1 LRSKTGLSGQ
11 LPIPGHGYLWH
22 FCPPKAVSGGTRGY
36 MIKCCVAA
44 GSDAGYDAARS
55 FKFDLETGL
64 WTYASDNNINFDGQY
79 LNPYTDGGG
88 AWDPVSNRFYTP
100 QKGAYTDQ
108 LRYLE
113 KTAAGWT
120 WGKTSCPGMRNVALA
135 TVFVEGR
142 DLVIAYTDGTWQK
155 VNLEAT
161 AAGAS
166 YFTMVNSGL
175 VPGIY
180 QRWHKYPVD
189 GCWYALRGKA
199 DRGAITSWP
208 GSGSPPTTLAA
219 DQFLLKIDPVT
230 WTVSK
235 APIAGGIV
243 ALWENYYSA
252 APPHGNAFI
261 YVPQLQCFA
270 WFPRPDGPVQLIKP
284 PAGGTSGGDTQPPTV
299 PANLRVTS
307 TTPSSVA
314 WAWDA
319 STDNGGGT
327 VAGYRVTLFN
337 ASDVAIGS
345 AVEVGNVLAY
355 TASGLTAGT
364 TYKLAVSAYDNAAPP
379 NASAWT
385 AAVAGTTSGT
395 APDTQP
401 PSTPTALRVAAVTE
415 TSVAWSWNASTD
427 AGGGVVAGYRVTLYD
442 KNGLALGT
450 TDVGNV
456 LAYTAAGLRANT
468 SYSLRVSAYDNAAP
482 ANTSPPTAPVAGT
495 TLKKAPPGK
504 GGQ

>member
-1 LRSKTGLSGQ
+1 MDRRKFIGATGAVALGCSSASRAFGQTSWTPPYQLPSSGQVVSLPIDGGNTLDGVATAANGWGNYSSTFTRAAPIYNGFGFGAFAEDFSTAGAMVIAGVGGHHAGGIWGGFLFDFTTGRWISRANANGKVETPNDPPSSEVDWATGELRNKTGLSGQ
-11 LPIPGHGYLWH
+11 LPIPGHGYLWQ

-36 MIKCCVAA
+36 LIKCCVAA

-55 FKFDLETGL
+55 FKFDLESGL

-120 WGKTSCPGMRNVALA
+120 WGKTSCPGLRNAALA

-142 DLVIAYTDGTWQK
+142 ALVIGYTDGTWQK
-155 VNLEAT
+155 VNLDAA

-166 YFTMVNSGL
+166 YFTMVNAGL

-208 GSGSPPTTLAA
+208 GSGSPPNTLAV

-243 ALWENYYSA
+243 ALWENYYTA

-284 PAGGTSGGDTQPPTV
+284 PSGGTPGGDTQPPTV

-307 TTPSSVA
+307 TTAASIA

-327 VAGYRVTLFN
+327 VAGYRVALYN
-337 ASDVAIGS
+337 ASDVALGS
-345 AVEVGNVLAY
+345 AVDAGNVLALY
-355 TASGLTAGT
+355 
-364 TYKLAVSAYDNAAPP
+364 SA
-379 NASAWT
+379 T
-385 AAVAGTTSGT
+385 
-395 APDTQP
+395 
-401 PSTPTALRVAAVTE
+401 R
-415 TSVAWSWNASTD
+415 
-427 AGGGVVAGYRVTLYD
+427 
-442 KNGLALGT
+442 
-450 TDVGNV
+450 
-456 LAYTAAGLRANT
+456 
-468 SYSLRVSAYDNAAP
+468 
-482 ANTSPPTAPVAGT
+482 
-495 TLKKAPPGK
+495 
-504 GGQ
+504 